1 MGVDMDDDFRYI
13 VTKEVLENKAGKS
26 STTTMN
32 IYAMPKQGKLKK
44 AIRLID
50 IPGLGDTD
58 GIKRDK

>member
-1 MGVDMDDDFRYI
+1 MFN
-13 VTKEVLENKAGKS
+13 NKGGKS
-26 STTTMN
+26 STTTVN
-32 IYAMPKQGKLKK
+32 IYGIEKQGKLTK